1 MGHALPRV
9 RACARTPP
17 LTDALRRFEQYFA
30 LLANAQFL
38 LRDEEHFFEQLREK
52 RRHYME
58 LGKEIDFFIVPEPA
72 FVYANPNEYANVGKP
87 CAALISS
94 DETWITF
101 MKLRIDKVRLV
112 ELGQCA
118 PEEALKSSR
127 DIPDFSKPERWTAPY
142 LQYSPGW
149 WRSFVPEEAKDVVAV
164 N

>member
-1 MGHALPRV
+1 MRYSWDGGGLRNPSVGGTQADG
-9 RACARTPP
+9 APP
-17 LTDALRRFEQYFA
+17 LADYETWARVFGDI
-30 LLANAQFL
+30 
-38 LRDEEHFFEQLREK
+38 FEQLREK